1 MAALVTYNAA
11 ARKVTLDPVATL
23 QASTT
28 YTATIKGGA
37 SGVTDLAGNAL
48 AGDSSWTFTT
58 VQPPPPPLD
67 EGPGGPI
74 LVISNST
81 DPFSRYYAE
90 ILRAQGLN
98 EFRVTD
104 LSTITPAELN
114 AYDVVIL
121 GETGL
126 GGGQVTMFSEW
137 VQQGGNLIAMRPDP
151 QLAGLLG
158 LEATPNSLSNG
169 YLKVNTAGGP
179 GAGIVNQTI
188 QFHGTADR
196 YTLSGAEAIATLFPT
211 QTRQPPILR

>member
-1 MAALVTYNAA
+1 MSAGTINGTTVELRGPGGASVSALVSYNAA
-11 ARKVTLDPVATL
+11 QRQVTIEPVRPL

-37 SGVTDLAGNAL
+37 NGVTDLAGNPL
-48 AGDSSWTFTT
+48 AADSSWTFTT
-58 VQPPPPPLD
+58 AAPPPPPPD

-74 LVISNST
+74 LVISNAG

-104 LSTITPAELN
+104 LSNVTPAVLS

-126 GGGQVTMFSEW
+126 ERRAGDD
-137 VQQGGNLIAMRPDP
+137 VQRTGSSRA
-151 QLAGLLG
+151 
-158 LEATPNSLSNG
+158 AT
-169 YLKVNTAGGP
+169 
-179 GAGIVNQTI
+179 
-188 QFHGTADR
+188 
-196 YTLSGAEAIATLFPT
+196 
-211 QTRQPPILR
+211 